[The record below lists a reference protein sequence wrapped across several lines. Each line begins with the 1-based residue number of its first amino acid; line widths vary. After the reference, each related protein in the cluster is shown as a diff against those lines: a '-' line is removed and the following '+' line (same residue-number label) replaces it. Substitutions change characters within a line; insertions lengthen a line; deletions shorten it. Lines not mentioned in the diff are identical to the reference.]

1 MISDRLK
8 EIIFKKLYSDLSRV
22 EMIHYKT
29 FIWFIDREEKYWYFR
44 YDKSNGQLLW
54 RYGFFSDFFTIF
66 TMDNNEFVP
75 ILSSWV
81 EEVLNCRVNTTVA
94 SKKNSIITVEEVLN
108 CKVTTTNGMIVLSSW
123 AVEEVLNCKVTTTC
137 FKNEVES
144 FLVEEV
150 LNCKV
155 TTTAYMYTNGEI
167 QVDEVLNHIVSTTQ
181 ESTAPKP
188 FMVEEVLN
196 HNVEN

>member
-1 MISDRLK
+1 MINDRLK

-54 RYGFFSDFFTIF
+54 RYGFFSDFFIIF

-81 EEVLNCRVNTTVA
+81 EEVLNCKVTTTAYGCPNSGTQVDEVLNHKVNTTDVEWPF
-94 SKKNSIITVEEVLN
+94 SKTWVEDALN
-108 CKVTTTNGMIVLSSW
+108 CKVTTTSSGDLVPLTW
-123 AVEEVLNCKVTTTC
+123 VEEVLSHKVT
-137 FKNEVES
+137 S
-144 FLVEEV
+144 
-150 LNCKV
+150 
-155 TTTAYMYTNGEI
+155 TAYMYTNGEI

>member
-1 MISDRLK
+1 MVSDRLK
-8 EIIFKKLYSDLSRV
+8 GIIFKKLYSDLSRV

-54 RYGFFSDFFTIF
+54 RYGFFSDFFIIF
-66 TMDNNEFVP
+66 TMENDEFTR

-81 EEVLNCRVNTTVA
+81 EEVLNCKVNTT
-94 SKKNSIITVEEVLN
+94 NSSLAIFPSRVEEVLN
-108 CKVTTTNGMIVLSSW
+108 CKVTTTPIPSDFPIRV
-123 AVEEVLNCKVTTTC
+123 VEEVLNCKVTTTC

-150 LNCKV
+150 LN
-155 TTTAYMYTNGEI
+155 
-167 QVDEVLNHIVSTTQ
+167 HIVSTTQ

-196 HNVEN
+196 HNGEN

>member
-8 EIIFKKLYSDLSRV
+8 GILFNKLYSDLSRV

-29 FIWFIDREEKYWYFR
+29 FIWFIDREDKCWYFR

-54 RYGFFSDFFTIF
+54 KYGFFSDFFTIF
-66 TMDNNEFVP
+66 TMDSNEFTP
-75 ILSSWV
+75 IISSWV
-81 EEVLNCRVNTTVA
+81 EEVLNCR
-94 SKKNSIITVEEVLN
+94 I
-108 CKVTTTNGMIVLSSW
+108 TTTDIGTYSNSYM
-123 AVEEVLNCKVTTTC
+123 
-137 FKNEVES
+137 
-144 FLVEEV
+144 VEEV

-181 ESTAPKP
+181 ESKAPKP

-196 HNVEN
+196 HNVENKED